1 MVHVLIQ
8 LQVQQFDHFWQEF
21 QTRGFVLRQAQGA
34 LGSQVFRHA
43 TEPEQ
48 VIILFQWDSQAHADA
63 FLKHFARNE
72 RVHTD
77 ERRGWPTAVYLTKVG
92 ELEA

>member
-21 QTRGFVLRQAQGA
+21 QIRGFVLRQAQGA
-34 LGSQVFRHA
+34 LGSQVFRHTST

-48 VIILFQWDSQAHADA
+48 VIILFQWDSQVHADA
-63 FLKHFARNE
+63 FLKRFTRNQS
-72 RVHTD
+72 VPID
-77 ERRGWPTAVYLTKVG
+77 EWR
-92 ELEA
+92 

>member
-1 MVHVLIQ
+1 MVHVLMQ

-43 TEPEQ
+43 TAPDR
-48 VIILFQWDSQAHADA
+48 VTILFQWDSQLHADA
-63 FLKHFARNE
+63 FLQRLQ
-72 RVHTD
+72 RSDGDQTD
-77 ERRGWPTAVYLTKVG
+77 EQQGQRTVVYLTKVG